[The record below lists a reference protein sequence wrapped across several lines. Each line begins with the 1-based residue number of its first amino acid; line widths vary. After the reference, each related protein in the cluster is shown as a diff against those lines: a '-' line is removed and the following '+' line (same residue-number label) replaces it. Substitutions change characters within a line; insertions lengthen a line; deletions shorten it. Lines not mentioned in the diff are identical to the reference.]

1 MIHGPTGSS
10 AAGTGQRYQAIAR
23 ICSAVLSLPP
33 RLAAITP
40 YRITQNRSPRDA
52 QLADQDHAR

>member
-1 MIHGPTGSS
+1 M
-10 AAGTGQRYQAIAR
+10 AR

-40 YRITQNRSPRDA
+40 WRITQNRSSVMPNSRTRISTVTHQGSA
-52 QLADQDHAR
+52 S